1 MKTGQIF
8 KYSGSNA
15 IVRPDE
21 FGQTRR
27 DIVIKNGRKEYAIGD
42 RIEYYVVEKN
52 GRSFA
57 TDIKLNE

>member
-8 KYSGSNA
+8 KYTGSNA
-15 IVRPDE
+15 IVRPDA

-27 DIVIKNGRKEYAIGD
+27 DVVIKNGRKDYTIGNN
-42 RIEYYVVEKN
+42 IKYNVVEKN

-57 TDIKLNE
+57 VDIELYE

>member
-8 KYSGSNA
+8 KYTGSNA
-15 IVRPDE
+15 IVRPDA

-27 DIVIKNGRKEYAIGD
+27 DVVIKNGRKDYTIGNK
-42 RIEYYVVEKN
+42 IKYNVVEKN

-57 TDIKLNE
+57 VDIELYE

>member
-8 KYSGSNA
+8 KYTGSNA

-21 FGQTRR
+21 FGQIRR
-27 DIVIKNGRKEYAIGD
+27 DVVIKNGRKEYAIGD
-42 RIEYYVVEKN
+42 KITYNVIEKN

-57 TDIKLNE
+57 ADIELRE

>member
-8 KYSGSNA
+8 KYTGSNA

-21 FGQTRR
+21 FGQIRR
-27 DIVIKNGRKEYAIGD
+27 DVVIKNGRKEYAIGD
-42 RIEYYVVEKN
+42 RIKYNIEEKK

>member
-8 KYSGSNA
+8 KYTGSNA

-27 DIVIKNGRKEYAIGD
+27 DVVIKNGRKKYAIGD
-42 RIEYYVVEKN
+42 R
-52 GRSFA
+52 RH
-57 TDIKLNE
+57 